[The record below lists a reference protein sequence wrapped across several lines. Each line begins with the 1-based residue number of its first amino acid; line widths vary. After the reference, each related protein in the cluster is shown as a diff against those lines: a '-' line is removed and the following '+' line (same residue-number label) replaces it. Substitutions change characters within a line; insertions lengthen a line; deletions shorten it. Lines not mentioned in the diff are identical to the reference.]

1 MKEKTALSAV
11 EERRRLE
18 FIKQFDEA
26 LKKRPEISDADFM
39 AETEV
44 SDEQYAIG
52 LVLPC
57 IGSEKG
63 DKDD

>member
-1 MKEKTALSAV
+1 MKK
-11 EERRRLE
+11 
-18 FIKQFDEA
+18 FDEA

-57 IGSEKG
+57 LGSEKG
-63 DKDD
+63 VKDD